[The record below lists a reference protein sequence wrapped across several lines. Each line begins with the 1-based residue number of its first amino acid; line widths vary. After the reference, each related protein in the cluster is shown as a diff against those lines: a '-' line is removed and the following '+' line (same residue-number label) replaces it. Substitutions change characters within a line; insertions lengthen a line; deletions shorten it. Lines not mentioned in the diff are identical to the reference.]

1 MLINLVDPFIM
12 PIKDG
17 VKSFHSSTTTKLL
30 IYSYYILHYLSITL
44 SNKKQSI
51 VIFNFFYSMIHP
63 LTLKLKLTITCIIN
77 NGFNIKYHTSQF
89 LL

>member
-1 MLINLVDPFIM
+1 MLINLVGPFIM

-30 IYSYYILHYLSITL
+30 KYSYYILHYLSITL

-51 VIFNFFYSMIHP
+51 VIFNFFLFYDTSSY
-63 LTLKLKLTITCIIN
+63 LKVKIN
-77 NGFNIKYHTSQF
+77 DYMYNK
-89 LL
+89 